1 MLRGCVQGVRACV
14 RAFVRASVAYVTR
27 IDYVMPIGGG
37 GRAGEEDEE
46 EEEEVAYVM
55 RMLVCSWQ

>member
-1 MLRGCVQGVRACV
+1 V